1 MRIETTAV
9 KNEIAAII
17 HSGKVIVNETQ
28 DALDL
33 MAECSMLGASVI
45 IMEAR
50 HFHPDFFVLKTRLAG
65 DILQKFSNYR
75 MKLAITGSFKET
87 DSKSLHD
94 FIFESNK
101 QGHVIFVGSVTE
113 AIEKLSR

>member
-1 MRIETTAV
+1 MRIETTAI
-9 KNEIAAII
+9 KNDIAAII
-17 HSGKVIVNETQ
+17 HSEKIIVNETQ

-33 MAECSMLGASVI
+33 MAECSILGASAI

-50 HFHPDFFVLKTRLAG
+50 HFHPDFFILKTRLAG

-75 MKLAITGSFKET
+75 VKLAITGTFREIE
-87 DSKSLHD
+87 SKSLND

-101 QGHVIFVGSVTE
+101 QGHVIFVNSVSE
-113 AIEKLSR
+113 AIEKLSK